1 MSRLTFSVLI
11 NDILDSLDY
20 KMLKIEFNDE
30 NIAKIDYTKDG
41 SVIKDMFIAY
51 RFMKIANLRNKVLSE
66 VM

>member
-30 NIAKIDYTKDG
+30 NISKIYYTKDG
-41 SVIKDMFIAY
+41 TIIKNMFIAY
-51 RFMKIANLRNKVLSE
+51 RFMKIANLRNKIISE
-66 VM
+66 VK